1 MVLAKRKPSVTD
13 PRKPRAIPERPTI
26 PVGILLRMFLIGS
39 VAVVASLYAVW
50 RYYTTPYQKMLVP
63 KPPAS
68 EVEIEWLSPPPADS
82 K

>member
-1 MVLAKRKPSVTD
+1 
-13 PRKPRAIPERPTI
+13 
-26 PVGILLRMFLIGS
+26 MFLIGS